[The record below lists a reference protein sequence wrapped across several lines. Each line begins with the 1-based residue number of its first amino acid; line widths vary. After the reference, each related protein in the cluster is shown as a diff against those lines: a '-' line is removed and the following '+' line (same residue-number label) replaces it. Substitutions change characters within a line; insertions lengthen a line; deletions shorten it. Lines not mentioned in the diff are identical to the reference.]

1 MAADASPKRRTLRWI
16 VLILLLVVLGTGS
29 GIFIFLR
36 LHGREARYCRRGE
49 LYLQNGNP
57 FAALLE
63 FRAAL
68 ALNPKRLEAR
78 VGAVRALAGQK
89 EFARALAEL
98 DKALRDGLEAGE
110 AALLKARVLDGHAE
124 YRLTAP
130 GEKLTA
136 MSCEKAIAED
146 VDPAVELAANWA
158 DKVKDPPAAYVVLG
172 GLLTLKAKIITRE
185 MDLTWSRSSPVEDFQ
200 TSGELTANEQ
210 DQIRAAM
217 QRILQVE
224 SSAVAAYAE
233 AVRRDPGDVQARL
246 AIAQY
251 ALEAYVPRTDEAA
264 AVLEPLMRL
273 KPVPPDALSEMATA
287 EWYAGKYDRALELLR
302 TLTSA
307 NPNEL
312 SYLIAEA
319 EILTEAQRWPEALEA
334 ARKLANLSHD
344 NPHALYLMGRALLH
358 EDRPQEAADYLQD
371 IFLDP
376 KVHWPQARLA
386 LAEALMKFEQP
397 RQAVNAYRRVLEDRA
412 AIFIVNNIRTEREL
426 QEAQYQSWVA
436 LARAEEIVGPKAA
449 MGYAASALAI
459 FPARPEALQ
468 VAQEVYQAA
477 GAPPEAIEGLILVHA
492 SGLLAD
498 PGQHEA
504 ARHLLETEYAKFKK
518 TPSRGVH
525 IGLMLGRMLADE
537 GSYREAIA
545 AYEGIRKDFP
555 RTAAYELAQLHVRF
569 GHDDEARAA
578 YESILESDPRDAQ
591 ALVGLMGVLVRMND
605 WDRARAVI
613 ERTAA
618 ESDSEEVWAAMMD
631 ICLHRGRLEDAVSAA
646 RSHVEKNPSNPVAQ
660 AELAELLWQYGDLK
674 GARIAFDVALA
685 LAPDYL
691 YANRRAL
698 LDLEEDRPADAVT
711 LLRRLLEKS
720 ATPAAKIDLA
730 VALQAAG
737 QTREA
742 ADLLQGVSSAFQGPS
757 KALDAPRWYLAVL
770 RAGEGDIQAA
780 GAMNDLLAAKDYFG
794 LPADRL
800 QLLQRI
806 AASEEK
812 ARREAAAKLN
822 LVIWLIAHNCPGT
835 LQQAELVVK
844 LLPGEPLPV
853 CWRIRLLD
861 FAGKHDEAVKAYR
874 DLITVQPG
882 FLLARTLLADS
893 LRSHGKAE
901 EAVQVLEESL
911 SVAKPDEAAWVQ
923 LRLAP
928 IREEQGRLDEAIA
941 GYRAAISQPS
951 CAAQACNNLALLY
964 ATRRNDPDSAL
975 PLARQ
980 AAQLAGNDPAILD
993 TLGWVLYLKG
1003 DNDQAL
1009 QILSK
1014 AKAGLPNLPTVRYHL
1029 GMALL
1034 KAGRP
1039 AEAKTEFQEALTI
1052 SKDFPE
1058 VNDAAAQ
1065 FRGI

>member
-1 MAADASPKRRTLRWI
+1 MRPAIP
-16 VLILLLVVLGTGS
+16 
-29 GIFIFLR
+29 
-36 LHGREARYCRRGE
+36 
-49 LYLQNGNP
+49 
-57 FAALLE
+57 
-63 FRAAL
+63 
-68 ALNPKRLEAR
+68 
-78 VGAVRALAGQK
+78 
-89 EFARALAEL
+89 
-98 DKALRDGLEAGE
+98 
-110 AALLKARVLDGHAE
+110 
-124 YRLTAP
+124 YRLGAP

-136 MSCEKAIAED
+136 MTCEKAMAED
-146 VDPAVELAANWA
+146 LDPAIELAASWA
-158 DKVKDPPAAYVVLG
+158 DKVKDPPSAYVLLG
-172 GLLTLKAKIITRE
+172 GLLTLKSKILARE
-185 MDLTWSRSSPVEDFQ
+185 VDLALSRSSPVGDFR

-210 DQIRAAM
+210 NQIRTVM

-224 SSAVAAYAE
+224 SSAVAAYTE
-233 AVRRDPGDVQARL
+233 AVRRDPGNVPARL

-251 ALEAYVPRTDEAA
+251 AFEAYAPRTDEAE

-273 KPVPPDALSEMATA
+273 TPVPPDALSEMATA
-287 EWYAGKYDRALELLR
+287 EWYAGKYDRALEHLR

-307 NPNEL
+307 NPKEL
-312 SYLIAEA
+312 PYLIAEA
-319 EILTEAQRWPEALEA
+319 EILAEAQRWPEALEA
-334 ARKLANLSHD
+334 ARKLANLTHD

-358 EDRPQEAADYLQD
+358 EDRTQEAADYLQD
-371 IFLDP
+371 IFVDP

-397 RQAVNAYRRVLEDRA
+397 RQAVNTYRRVLEDRA
-412 AIFIVNNIRTEREL
+412 AVFLVSNIRTEREL
-426 QEAQYQSWVA
+426 QETEYQAYVA
-436 LARAEEIVGPKAA
+436 LARAGEVVGRKAA
-449 MGYAASALAI
+449 MGYAASALGI

-468 VAQEVYQAA
+468 IARDAYQAA

-492 SGLLAD
+492 SALLAD
-498 PGQHEA
+498 PGQREP
-504 ARHLLETEYAKFKK
+504 ARHLLETEYANFKK
-518 TPSRGVH
+518 TPGRGVH

-537 GSYREAIA
+537 GSYRESIA
-545 AYEGIRKDFP
+545 AYEEIRKDFP

-578 YESILESDPRDAQ
+578 YESMLESDPRDAQ
-591 ALVGLMGVLVRMND
+591 AAVGLVAVLVRMKD
-605 WDRARAVI
+605 WDGARAVI

-618 ESDSEEVWAAMMD
+618 GTDSEEVWAAMMD
-631 ICLHRGRLEDAVSAA
+631 ICVHRGRLEDALSAA

-685 LAPDYL
+685 LAPDFL

-698 LDLEEDRPADAVT
+698 LDLEEDRPTDAVK
-711 LLRRLLEKS
+711 LLRHLLEKS
-720 ATPAAKIDLA
+720 ATPSAKIDLA
-730 VALQAAG
+730 VALEAAG

-742 ADLLQGVSSAFQGPS
+742 TDLLQGISSTFQGPS
-757 KALDAPRWYLAVL
+757 KALDGPRWYLAVL

-835 LQQAELVVK
+835 LRQAELVVK

-861 FAGKHDEAVKAYR
+861 FTGKHDEAVKAYR
-874 DLITVQPG
+874 DLITAQPG
-882 FLLARTLLADS
+882 FLLARTLLADT

-901 EAVQVLEESL
+901 EAAQVLQEAL
-911 SVAKPDEAAWVQ
+911 SVAKPEQASWLQ
-923 LRLAP
+923 LRLGA
-928 IREEQGRLDEAIA
+928 IQEELGRLDGAIA
-941 GYRAAISQPS
+941 GYRAAMTQPS
-951 CAAQACNNLALLY
+951 CASQACNNLAWLY

-975 PLARQ
+975 PLAQQ

-1003 DNDQAL
+1003 ENDQAL

-1014 AKAGLPNLPTVRYHL
+1014 AKSGLPNLPTVRYHL

-1039 AEAKTEFQEALTI
+1039 MEARTELQEALTI